1 MHNYEVVENPNHG
14 QVLIKDKK
22 EAICPFQP
30 AIVTN
35 QNGALNVMR
44 LPCSTSCALAYLEE
58 EEAYDV
64 STNQPFPSGELI
76 TKTYYVTNCGS
87 SKNKYEVSQNVNGL
101 KAI

>member
-44 LPCSTSCALAYLEE
+44 LPCSTSCALAFLEKE
-58 EEAYDV
+58 KVYDV
-64 STNQPFPSGELI
+64 ESNQTEDSNDLI